1 MQPPNKSTLTRRSFV
16 RRTGLLTG
24 GVLLGAGARA
34 ATADDSNKELPRRVL
49 GRTGFSTTSLII
61 GTAAVGF
68 SKHISVRGIGDI
80 VDTALDEGVNHIDTA
95 RHYAKAEEGVALGL
109 GSRRKET
116 FLATKVWADT
126 VAVAEKS
133 LAKSFETLKTDYV
146 DLLYFHSLGNRDVE
160 RAMEPDGVF
169 SWLVKQKK
177 AGKARFIGISGH
189 NLPGRFVP
197 FLESGQVDVMMVLM
211 NFVDRYTYNFEEN
224 ALPVARKHNVGAIAM
239 KVFGGP
245 VGGFSSY
252 GGPKAPPLV
261 GDKYVPLAIRYGLGL
276 PGVSAV
282 NLGVHEPEQVRRNVH
297 HVKNYRPLDA
307 EEQAELARVGRQM
320 AGEWGPHFGKVA
332 RVGCH
337 NLPLA

>member
-1 MQPPNKSTLTRRSFV
+1 MQSPDKSTLTRRSFV
-16 RRTGLLTG
+16 QQTGLLTG
-24 GVLLGAGARA
+24 GVLLGSAAKA

-61 GTAAVGF
+61 GTAAVGY
-68 SKHISVRGIGDI
+68 SRNISVQDIGDI
-80 VDTALDEGVNHIDTA
+80 VNTALDEGVNHIDTA
-95 RHYAKAEEGVALGL
+95 RHYAKAEEGVAIGL

-126 VAVAEKS
+126 VDVAEKS

-146 DLLYFHSLGNRDVE
+146 DLLYFHSIGNRDVE
-160 RAMEPDGVF
+160 RAMDPDGVF
-169 SWLVKQKK
+169 TWLVKQKK

-189 NLPGRFVP
+189 NLPARFVP

-211 NFVDRYTYNFEEN
+211 NFVDRYTYNFEEK
-224 ALPVARKHNVGAIAM
+224 ALPVARKHNVGAVAM

-252 GGPKAPPLV
+252 GGPKVPPLV

-282 NLGVHEPEQVRRNVH
+282 NLGVHDPEQVRQNVR
-297 HVKNYRPLDA
+297 HVKDYRPLEA
-307 EEQAELARVGRQM
+307 QEQAELARVGRQM
-320 AGEWGPHFGKVA
+320 AEEWGPHFGKVA
-332 RVGCH
+332 RAGCRH
-337 NLPLA
+337 LPLA